1 MIRTGGIGMALM
13 LALLAIPKPWFV
25 DIATLTVSGCLF
37 YFMHNMFQ
45 TQATEL
51 APTARG
57 LAVSLFAAAFF
68 VGNAMGPV
76 LFGLT
81 RTAVGY
87 PVAYL
92 ACGVGLLVLAAVAP
106 RVLPKK

>member
-1 MIRTGGIGMALM
+1 M
-13 LALLAIPKPWFV
+13 LAVLVIPKPWFV
-25 DIATLTVSGCLF
+25 DIATMVVCGCLF

-68 VGNAMGPV
+68 IGNAMGPV

-81 RTAVGY
+81 RTAFGY
-87 PVAYL
+87 PAAFL
-92 ACGVGLLVLAAVAP
+92 ASGVGLLVLAVVAP
-106 RVLPKK
+106 KVVPKK